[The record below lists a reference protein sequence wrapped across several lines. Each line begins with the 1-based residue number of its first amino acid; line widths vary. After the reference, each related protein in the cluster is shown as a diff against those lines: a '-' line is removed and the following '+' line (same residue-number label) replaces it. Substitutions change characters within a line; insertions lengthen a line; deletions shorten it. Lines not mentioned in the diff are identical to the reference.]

1 MAQTKKNQVPV
12 PGRRGRLLTVD
23 EVADRLGV
31 SVAYVRRRLIFERR
45 LPYIKLGSKVRIGE
59 RDLEEFIE
67 SKVVVPQDYV

>member
-1 MAQTKKNQVPV
+1 MAQTKENQAPV

-23 EVADRLGV
+23 DVADRLGV
-31 SVAYVRRRLIFERR
+31 SVTYVRRRLIFERR
-45 LPYIKLGSKVRIGE
+45 LPYIKLGSKVRVGE

>member
-1 MAQTKKNQVPV
+1 MAQTKENQVPV

-23 EVADRLGV
+23 DVADRLGV
-31 SVAYVRRRLIFERR
+31 SVTYVRRRLIFERR